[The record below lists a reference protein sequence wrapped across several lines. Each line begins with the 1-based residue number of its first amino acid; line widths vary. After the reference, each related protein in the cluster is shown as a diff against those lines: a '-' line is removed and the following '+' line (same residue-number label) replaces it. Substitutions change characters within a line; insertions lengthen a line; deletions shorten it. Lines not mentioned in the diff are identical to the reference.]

1 MSYKSVTRPMLDS
14 KQPAKRSPL
23 ASWRRRGIAIVRVL
37 FGCIWGINA
46 WFAWQFSFASN
57 VTGYFTH
64 TMSNQLPAIV
74 VWMRIVTLHPHLFA
88 YLVALG
94 ETLIALCLI
103 SGLLSNLTCGSGMV
117 LSLLLWSTAA
127 GPGAPYGLIST
138 DIGVMITSVLLFMG
152 LLLSGAG
159 QTFGMD
165 RYLVRRLG
173 RWSFLASGGVKQR
186 LRTRYAFERSVY
198 VTK

>member
-1 MSYKSVTRPMLDS
+1 VSYKSVTRPIVDS
-14 KQPAKRSPL
+14 KQLKKRSPL
-23 ASWRRRGIAIVRVL
+23 ALWRRRGIATIRIL
-37 FGCIWGINA
+37 SGCLWAFNA
-46 WFAWQFSFASN
+46 WFAWQFSFARN
-57 VTGYFTH
+57 VTGYFAH
-64 TMSNQLPAIV
+64 TANNQLPIIAE
-74 VWMRIVTLHPHLFA
+74 WMRIVSLQPHLFA

-103 SGLLSNLTCGSGMV
+103 LGLLNNLTCGLGMI
-117 LSLLLWSTAA
+117 LSLLLWLTAA
-127 GPGAPYGLIST
+127 GPGRPYGLVST
-138 DIGVMITSVLLFMG
+138 DVGVMITSVLLFMG